1 MNKTHD
7 TKEVLLNEEESRLTI
22 HPIKYDKIWN
32 LYKKMQKCFW
42 TAEEIDFSKDVKDC
56 KFPTKKYSY

>member
-22 HPIKYDKIWN
+22 HPIKYDKIWKM
-32 LYKKMQKCFW
+32 YKK
-42 TAEEIDFSKDVKDC
+42 
-56 KFPTKKYSY
+56 